1 MPSQIFRPR
10 ITFRFLVSFL
20 FNCRYLVDVISFFI
34 LLKHWALFPQ
44 TLCDPAMLWTY
55 VLFTERHQ
63 PPHLPG
69 NGAKLSDVWKHNTSD
84 SNNIVKRN
92 ITLAIKVFGCFQLIY
107 FDVLFLLWKD
117 SFHFVLCSCVWIL
130 CCCQGFFFPFFLLCF
145 TPFMCSPCSKELFH
159 LKEQVTNVITVLGL
173 LHEVQ
178 V

>member
-20 FNCRYLVDVISFFI
+20 FNCWYLVDVISFFI

-117 SFHFVLCSCVWIL
+117 SFHFLQTKCEIIKLYIL
-130 CCCQGFFFPFFLLCF
+130 DIMIKTCNF
-145 TPFMCSPCSKELFH
+145 
-159 LKEQVTNVITVLGL
+159 
-173 LHEVQ
+173 
-178 V
+178 